1 MNRERMDAALE
12 LVCQRR
18 VDHAVP
24 FEPALPRKGGRYNIE
39 SEMSFAAR
47 LVAGVSLMQ
56 TGFVFDVQA
65 FRRESR
71 NELGRYD
78 VLYSHRH
85 IRSEWLGQ

>member
-24 FEPALPRKGGRYNIE
+24 FETALPRKGGRYNIE
-39 SEMSFAAR
+39 SEMRLAAR
-47 LVAGVSLMQ
+47 PVAGVPLMQ
-56 TGFVFDVQA
+56 TGFVFDMQA
-65 FRRESR
+65 FRRKSR

-78 VLYSHRH
+78 VLHSHRH
-85 IRSEWLGQ
+85 IRSERLAQ